1 MQKGIKLK
9 GRRIDISEEEKEDI
23 ESLRNEVL
31 KLHNQLKN
39 KDEEVKQN
47 EKYADLL
54 SDLFQKGIIDADVN
68 SIQNIND
75 F

>member
-1 MQKGIKLK
+1 M
-9 GRRIDISEEEKEDI
+9 
-23 ESLRNEVL
+23 

-54 SDLFQKGIIDADVN
+54 SDLFQKWIIDADVN
-68 SIQNIND
+68 FIQNIND

>member
-1 MQKGIKLK
+1 M
-9 GRRIDISEEEKEDI
+9 
-23 ESLRNEVL
+23 
-31 KLHNQLKN
+31 KLHNQLKI

-47 EKYADLL
+47 EKYVDLL

-68 SIQNIND
+68 FIQNIND